1 MVSLSLYFETI
12 FRKDCFSARKDKII
26 DPCVGHLFAIF
37 YELTSKINVSLSLT
51 KYSLIDDR
59 MCSRE
64 ELVLILGSACS
75 QNPADIK
82 AAEEKLKSLETEKG
96 FYHALATVVSDVSVT
111 VPVRWQAVL
120 YVKNGIDRYW

>member
-1 MVSLSLYFETI
+1 MTI
-12 FRKDCFSARKDKII
+12 INGIPKFMIPQKLFRKDCLIFAEKRD
-26 DPCVGHLFAIF
+26 DTLFRPLICQ
-37 YELTSKINVSLSLT
+37 SLLD
-51 KYSLIDDR
+51 LNRPGRPR

-64 ELVLILGSACS
+64 ELVLILGSAAS

-96 FYHALATVVSDVSVT
+96 FYHALSSVVSDASAT